1 VVGAFRADAARAGAG
16 QSVEALLEELSRQ
29 SPEFEAMWRGHD
41 VRDSYGAAPKQLR
54 HPRVGLIAL
63 HHSMFAVDG
72 RPISACWS
80 TRRPPLRMPPGSAH

>member
-1 VVGAFRADAARAGAG
+1 
-16 QSVEALLEELSRQ
+16 
-29 SPEFEAMWRGHD
+29 MWRGHD

-72 RPISACWS
+72 RPVRGMLVYTPATPEDAGKI
-80 TRRPPLRMPPGSAH
+80 RRLLKPRRKGRRR